1 MSPKEQGATR
11 LPDIDDGVEA
21 TAVLAVEAAGEVYGF
36 PLAMVREILVPP
48 PITEVPRSADHILG
62 VITVRGQIITVLDL
76 QTLLGL
82 GVEQDDAYGRVL
94 LVDNGE
100 ELVGVAVNRV
110 IHVYRLEQDQIE
122 YANSMS
128 AELSDYVVGVGRVV
142 VEPATHTEEML
153 VLIDPMTLLR
163 S

>member
-1 MSPKEQGATR
+1 MSPTAPRATL
-11 LPDIDDGVEA
+11 LPDVDDGVGA
-21 TAVLAVEAAGEVYGF
+21 TAVLAVEAAAEIYGF
-36 PLAMVREILVPP
+36 PLATVREILVPP
-48 PITEVPRSADHILG
+48 PITDVPRSADHVLG

-76 QTLLGL
+76 QKLLNL
-82 GVEQDDAYGRVL
+82 GVDQDGAFGRVL

-110 IHVYRLEQDQIE
+110 IHVYRLEQNQIE
-122 YANSMS
+122 YASSMS

-142 VEPATHTEEML
+142 VDPVTHTEEML

-163 S
+163 T

>member
-1 MSPKEQGATR
+1 MSPNAKRATL
-11 LPDIDDGVEA
+11 LPVVDDGVGA

-48 PITEVPRSADHILG
+48 PITDVPRSADHVLG

-76 QTLLGL
+76 QTLLNL
-82 GVEQDDAYGRVL
+82 GVEMDEAYGRVL

-100 ELVGVAVNRV
+100 ELVGVAVDRV
-110 IHVYRLEQDQIE
+110 IHVYRLDQDQIE

-142 VEPATHTEEML
+142 VDSAAHTEEML

>member
-1 MSPKEQGATR
+1 MNPIRQKATL
-11 LPDIDDGVEA
+11 LPDVDESVGA
-21 TAVLAVEAAGEVYGF
+21 AAVLAVEAAGEVYGF
-36 PLAMVREILVPP
+36 PLSVVREILIPP
-48 PITEVPRSADHILG
+48 PITDVPRSDDRVLG

-76 QTLLGL
+76 PTLLGI
-82 GVEQDDAYGRVL
+82 GVAQDQAYGRVL

-100 ELVGVAVNRV
+100 ELVGVAVSRV
-110 IHVYRLEQDQIE
+110 IHVYRLNQDRIE
-122 YANSMS
+122 YANAMN

-142 VEPATHTEEML
+142 VDPAAGTEEML

>member
-1 MSPKEQGATR
+1 MSPNAQRATL
-11 LPDIDDGVEA
+11 LPDVDEGVGA

-36 PLAMVREILVPP
+36 PLTMVREILVPP
-48 PITEVPRSADHILG
+48 PVTDVPRSADHILG

-76 QTLLGL
+76 QTLLNL
-82 GVEQDDAYGRVL
+82 GVEKDDEYGRVL

-110 IHVYRLEQDQIE
+110 IHVYRLDQDQIE
-122 YANSMS
+122 QANAMS

-142 VEPATHTEEML
+142 VDPAAHTEEIL

>member
-1 MSPKEQGATR
+1 MNPGAQRVTLSP
-11 LPDIDDGVEA
+11 DVDDGVGA

-36 PLAMVREILVPP
+36 PLSMVREILVPP
-48 PITEVPRSADHILG
+48 PITDVPRSADHVLG

-76 QTLLGL
+76 PKLLNL
-82 GVEQDDAYGRVL
+82 DVHKDEANRRVL

-100 ELVGVAVNRV
+100 ELLGVAVNRV

-122 YANSMS
+122 YASSMS

-142 VEPATHTEEML
+142 VDPATHTEEML